1 MKRYPA
7 FTPNMLNTRP
17 LAGFYFISPEV
28 AGELLALRNVSN
40 RSIKPIKLDQL
51 IHDIREGQFFL
62 NGESIVFAR
71 TGELIDGQ
79 HRLEACRQSGI
90 GINALIVEGID
101 PSAKATVDQGS
112 ARTTGD
118 ILQMTGTEYGNITA
132 SIAKLAFSWERG
144 DGQFGSLSRISRA
157 DTLGMIECDPTLAD
171 AAKYGANNTLVGL
184 ASASVIGFCYWLIG
198 RQYGVAEAEE
208 YLTKVVV
215 GEGLLLGD
223 GALVARNRLIGLG
236 KVSTPVK
243 IEIILRGFVAHYQ
256 GTKVSKLLVMKS
268 LPALPPAR
276 RPTPKAEAERVS
288 ELAA

>member
-1 MKRYPA
+1 MRRYPA
-7 FTPNMLNTRP
+7 FKPNMLNTRP

-28 AGELLALRNVSN
+28 AGELLSLRNVSN

-62 NGESIVFAR
+62 NGESIVFAN

-90 GINALIVEGID
+90 GINALVVEGID

-132 SIAKLAFSWERG
+132 SIAKLAFSWVRG
-144 DGQFGSLSRISRA
+144 EGQFGSLARISRA
-157 DTLGMIECDPTLAD
+157 DTLGMIDGDPTLVD
-171 AAKYGANNTLVGL
+171 AAKYGANNSITGL

-198 RQYGVAEAEE
+198 RQYGVDEAEA
-208 YLTKVVV
+208 YLNKVVV

-223 GALVARNRLIGLG
+223 GALAARNRLIGLG
-236 KVSTPVK
+236 KVATPVK
-243 IEIILRGFVAHYQ
+243 IEIILRGFVAHFQ
-256 GTKVSKLLVMKS
+256 GAKVSKLLVMKS
-268 LPALPPAR
+268 LPALPSTR
-276 RPTPKAEAERVS
+276 RPAPRVMAEMTAEM
-288 ELAA
+288 AA